1 MPSAVII
8 PARFAST
15 RLPGKPLLDRTGQ
28 PLICHV
34 IDLAKLAKL
43 PSHILVATDDRRIF
57 DAVAAHGAA
66 RPVMTRADHPNGT
79 CRIAEAAATLPADV
93 DLIVNVQG
101 DEPELPPEVIDQL
114 IERLRDDPTADMA
127 TVITPFAADE
137 DPSNPNIVKVVIT
150 QQHRAIYFSRALI
163 PFDRDPVLTAN
174 RKPQT
179 ANPYLKHLGIYAYRR
194 AFLDIYA
201 GLPPT
206 PAEQLEKLEQLRAI
220 EHGHAIACITTA
232 HAHPGI
238 DTPEQYDAFVARF
251 RSKSV
256 Y

>member
-34 IDLAKLAKL
+34 IDRVQLARR

-79 CRIAEAAATLPADV
+79 CRIAEAAATLAADV
-93 DLIVNVQG
+93 DIIVNVQG
-101 DEPELPPEVIDQL
+101 DEPEMDPQVIDQL
-114 IERLRDDPTADMA
+114 IERMRDDATADMA

-137 DPSNPNIVKVVIT
+137 DATNPNLVKVVIT
-150 QQHRAIYFSRALI
+150 QQQRAMYFSRALI
-163 PFDRDPVLTAN
+163 PFVRDSLETRNP
-174 RKPQT
+174 KPGT
-179 ANPYLKHLGIYAYRR
+179 YHKHLGIYAYRR
-194 AFLDIYA
+194 PFLNIYA
-201 GLPPT
+201 DLAPT
-206 PAEQLEKLEQLRAI
+206 PAEQLEKLEQLRAL
-220 EHGHAIACITTA
+220 EHGHAITCVFTA

-238 DTPEQYDAFVARF
+238 DTPEQYEAFVR
-251 RSKSV
+251 RCIGNR
-256 Y
+256 